1 LITLLVGA
9 WLVAGLLSW
18 LARRRQRREQAWL
31 RSEVPTR
38 VAYAR
43 LRAEIDRKTMDSQR

>member
-1 LITLLVGA
+1 LITVLIGA

-18 LARRRQRREQAWL
+18 LSRQRQRRQQAWL
-31 RSEVPTR
+31 RSEVPTK

-43 LRAEIDRKTMDSQR
+43 LRAEIDRETMDSQR